1 MKKEKEKGESFD
13 DLESVQ
19 SNPIPI
25 STQIWSTIL
34 SHTSA
39 TPLLLSAASP
49 LLSPAVSQ
57 PLSAVSPLS
66 SGN

>member
-19 SNPIPI
+19 SNPIRI
-25 STQIWSTIL
+25 STQIWSTIPC
-34 SHTSA
+34 HTSA
-39 TPLLLSAASP
+39 TLSAASL

-57 PLSAVSPLS
+57 PLSAVSLLS